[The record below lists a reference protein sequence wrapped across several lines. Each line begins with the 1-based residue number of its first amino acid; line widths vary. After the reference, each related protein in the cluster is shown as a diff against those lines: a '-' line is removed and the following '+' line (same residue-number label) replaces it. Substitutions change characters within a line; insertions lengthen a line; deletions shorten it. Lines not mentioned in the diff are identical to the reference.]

1 MRRRQRRRHSPEHSG
16 RGAAHMW
23 RPIVRNERISE
34 REQRREAFIRQLF
47 HLERRQ
53 GHDLSARRGRVAG
66 AHRRLHG
73 GQHAI
78 GHRHGHGHGAVGN
91 RYGSAHVGSRRLG
104 CERANAQVSP
114 TVLVLDERL
123 RASQETVEIWPAGG
137 RSRYGSRRGQY
148 EGVV

>member
-1 MRRRQRRRHSPEHSG
+1 
-16 RGAAHMW
+16 MW

-34 REQRREAFIRQLF
+34 IERRREAFIRQWF

-53 GHDLSARRGRVAG
+53 RHEFPLPRRRVAG
-66 AHRRLHG
+66 VHRRLHG
-73 GQHAI
+73 GLRAL
-78 GHRHGHGHGAVGN
+78 GHHHGHGHGAVGN

-104 CERANAQVSP
+104 CERANTQVSP